1 MPQISKTAT
10 QHTLSNY
17 KVHSTW
23 WQLWLF
29 LSTCFFPFQGQGL
42 ANVTGAIDYAM
53 LIRDIANL
61 VDMYNGDS
69 NLFALMDEIP
79 DLAAISEVLR
89 KMADF
94 LPYLTNMEDIDFVG

>member
-1 MPQISKTAT
+1 
-10 QHTLSNY
+10 
-17 KVHSTW
+17 
-23 WQLWLF
+23 
-29 LSTCFFPFQGQGL
+29 
-42 ANVTGAIDYAM
+42 M